1 MIQGLIRA
9 CWQPWPRSVEVI
21 KGVDGNDITL
31 SLNRPELANGTRIL
45 GDPKSSPAGA
55 PCRSPL
61 QSFRR
66 SLTTSSSSPNR
77 GPTAFS
83 SSA

>member
-1 MIQGLIRA
+1 MATYTAMRLG
-9 CWQPWPRSVEVI
+9 E
-21 KGVDGNDITL
+21 L
-31 SLNRPELANGTRIL
+31 SALTRRNLDLAKATVTVVASASELANGTRIV